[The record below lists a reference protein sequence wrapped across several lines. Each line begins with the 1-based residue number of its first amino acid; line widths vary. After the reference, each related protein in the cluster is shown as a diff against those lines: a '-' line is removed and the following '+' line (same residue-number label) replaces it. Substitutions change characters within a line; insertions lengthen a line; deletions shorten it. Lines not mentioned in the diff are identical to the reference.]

1 MTCIPAHRLTRA
13 AGIRWTVGE
22 PVRALCAASRLVR
35 RAATRTYV
43 PARFGMSSIRR
54 LRGVDETHFRPV
66 QFLHESPD
74 DRQLGLAQEAI
85 CHRRILV
92 APADPIHAD
101 LLGAAQDQR

>member
-1 MTCIPAHRLTRA
+1 MALRHGVTSRS
-13 AGIRWTVGE
+13 AG
-22 PVRALCAASRLVR
+22 
-35 RAATRTYV
+35 RTNDQGYV

-54 LRGVDETHFRPV
+54 LRGVDETHFRPI

-92 APADPIHAD
+92 ASADPIHAD
-101 LLGAAQDQR
+101 LLRAAQDQR